1 MDTLNYIQGLI
12 DDYTNLMHKAMDNG
26 DTNKVIQF
34 HGSIVALSIVEDKLM
49 RDELTEFAD
58 DNPF

>member
-12 DDYTNLMHKAMDNG
+12 DDYTNLMHKAMDMG
-26 DTNKVIQF
+26 DTNKVMQF

-49 RDELTEFAD
+49 REELTEFAD

>member
-12 DDYTNLMHKAMDNG
+12 DDYTNLMRKAMDMG

-49 RDELTEFAD
+49 REELKDFE
-58 DNPF
+58 NPF